1 MSIASELE
9 KLNTNLANSY
19 TAVNTKGGTIPSE
32 QNFDNLP
39 SAINSIYTGGDTYT
53 VQLMLED
60 IINKGNAEQEATV
73 VSQTETILEDILGE

>member
-53 VQLMLED
+53 VQLML
-60 IINKGNAEQEATV
+60 
-73 VSQTETILEDILGE
+73 